1 MFAHVQSI
9 ALRDLIV
16 STMFPC
22 HQESMIWFIAWLN
35 FLQNG
40 KFMNFLGPHEIDD
53 DCNIIFCFS
62 GMGNSLLF
70 LTSST
75 IVPMHF
81 TTNKYLALSVVNS
94 GYNIGALCSPF
105 LMKTVLSDLGFKYTC
120 LILASLSFLAS
131 IAGVFLF
138 PTRNKAKRLSIPI
151 EKNGIAKK
159 DDAENAGYGESTN
172 DGATGNEVS
181 SVEDCTNY
189 SAKIASASTENG
201 TEEGFTQNINGPGKG
216 VILKVDIH
224 ELNIE
229 MHEMMNGEM
238 SVAPQQTEESSS
250 DPHTTERA
258 SLPVAPQQT
267 EESFSNTHTTEGA
280 SLSVAPQQTE
290 ESFSNTHTT
299 EGASLPVAPQQTE
312 ESSSD
317 PHTTEGA
324 SLPVAPQ
331 QTEESSSDPH
341 TTEGASL
348 SVAPQQTE
356 ESSSDPHTTEAAS
369 LSVAPQQTEESSS
382 DPHTTEAASLS
393 VAPQQTEESS
403 SDPHTTEAASL
414 PVAPQQ
420 TEESSSDTHTT
431 EGASLPAARTTADG
445 LTSAYCNQA
454 FIPEQTRNEDNTH
467 GNAVVKPV
475 EKIAETELF
484 HHENAAPA
492 QDESPSDN
500 DSQKDLT
507 DIDGKQEEKRMCTRT
522 KDGHQEENTQSEKA
536 LPVQTSTI
544 RHCTC
549 SSLKILRS
557 PIFLAVTF
565 ALIGNGIGRSIV
577 SGYEVALTTEIG
589 IPATN
594 IAIMLSVVA
603 GSGVFTSP
611 VMGAILSIHALK
623 PYVKHLY
630 AAACLSNGILILLY
644 GVINSFA
651 GLLTMGI
658 IKQVMKNVIGG
669 QISGILTDLF
679 GIENLLDYRVILSVF
694 EGCANLAGPFIA
706 GKWIRRSRYQQIF
719 TSSTFHC

>member
-1 MFAHVQSI
+1 
-9 ALRDLIV
+9 
-16 STMFPC
+16 
-22 HQESMIWFIAWLN
+22 
-35 FLQNG
+35 
-40 KFMNFLGPHEIDD
+40 MNFLGPHEIDD

-290 ESFSNTHTT
+290 ESSSDTHTT

-324 SLPVAPQ
+324 SV
-331 QTEESSSDPH
+331 
-341 TTEGASL
+341 

-369 LSVAPQQTEESSS
+369 LS
-382 DPHTTEAASLS
+382 
-393 VAPQQTEESS
+393 
-403 SDPHTTEAASL
+403 
-414 PVAPQQ
+414 VAPQQ